1 MLVEV
6 SLVGA
11 LVLISQI
18 VVSGL
23 LSGNDGPVAE
33 RLPKNPEA
41 GWRVMIEKILTA
53 EEENFNPPGWI
64 GLLVLPEREGYEG
77 LKREHYA
84 QGKQQQHGDDSGS
97 FGRKSNHRNP
107 GSKLS
112 ICVCCLEVQPIPA
125 GMR

>member
-33 RLPKNPEA
+33 CLPKNPEA

-64 GLLVLPEREGYEG
+64 GLLVLPERE
-77 LKREHYA
+77 
-84 QGKQQQHGDDSGS
+84 
-97 FGRKSNHRNP
+97 
-107 GSKLS
+107 
-112 ICVCCLEVQPIPA
+112 V
-125 GMR
+125 